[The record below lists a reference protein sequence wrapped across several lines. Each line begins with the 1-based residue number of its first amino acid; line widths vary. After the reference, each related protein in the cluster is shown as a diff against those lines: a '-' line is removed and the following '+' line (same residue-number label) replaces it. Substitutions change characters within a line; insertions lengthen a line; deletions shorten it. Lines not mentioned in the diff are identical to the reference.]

1 MRYYLRNI
9 AILPGILLATCSLTP
24 AWAAQEILLVSDQS
38 QIVKLPE
45 TPVTVLVGNPAIADV
60 TSEGRLLFLH
70 PKGFGLTN
78 VMALDE
84 AGKKLGDYQVRV
96 IYEDSYS
103 VSMYGPEGRHT
114 FTCRKDC
121 EPTVRIGDTNDYF
134 STNIGQVIGKTTLAE
149 DQATGGQSADQSV
162 NSTSTTTI
170 ISTGVAR

>member
-9 AILPGILLATCSLTP
+9 GILKSCLLALALSTD
-24 AWAAQEILLVSDQS
+24 AQAAQEIVLVSDQS

-134 STNIGQVIGKTTLAE
+134 STNIEQVTGKTSLAE
-149 DQATGGQSADQSV
+149 DQATGGQSASQNV
-162 NSTSTTTI
+162 NSIPPTTI
-170 ISTGVAR
+170 ITTGVAP